1 MRKLICDKCGR
12 EITQGEIYT
21 KIEISRHINPAEQ
34 EMGCVG
40 IPASVSMEE
49 PQMDLCTDCTEQ
61 IIAYI
66 GGNHNGKIN

>member
-21 KIEISRHINPAEQ
+21 KIEISRHINPAKQ

-40 IPASVSMEE
+40 IPASVSMKEL
-49 PQMDLCTDCTEQ
+49 QKDFCTGCIEK

-66 GGNHNGKIN
+66 DGTKGK